1 MIAPDIAYRAQCIRA
16 AALIALGGNLALAAI
31 KIGGG
36 LWAGS
41 LAVLGDGIDSLVDIL
56 IAVMALVVSRVVSRP
71 ADQHHP
77 WGHGRAETVATAL
90 LAFLLFFAGAQLIL
104 NSAGQL
110 VVGKDRDIPGNLAIV
125 VTLVSVGGKLL
136 LALVQYYFGRRANSA
151 ILRANAKN
159 MAGDVAISL
168 GVLAGLGLSL
178 ATGTAAVDSVTAMLV
193 GLWVIRSAVRIFID
207 ANLELMDGGA
217 GAGAYKAVFDAV
229 HSVPGAG
236 NPHRT
241 RMRRIAGFWDIDID
255 IEVAPDLTVSAAH
268 HIATQVEQAIK
279 NRVEGVFDIMVH
291 VEPSGDHH
299 RGGTEGYGL
308 SEEEIRP

>member
-1 MIAPDIAYRAQCIRA
+1 MTAPDIAYRAKSIRTA
-16 AALIALGGNLALAAI
+16 SLIALGGNLVLAAL
-31 KIGGG
+31 KMGGG
-36 LWAGS
+36 LRAGS

-56 IAVMALVVSRVVSRP
+56 IAVMALAVSRVVSRP
-71 ADQHHP
+71 ADRHHP

-90 LAFLLFFAGAQLIL
+90 LAFLLFFAGAQLVL

-110 VVGKDRDIPGNLAIV
+110 AAGKDRDLPGNLAFI

-151 ILRANAKN
+151 MLRANAKN
-159 MAGDVAISL
+159 MTADVAVSL
-168 GVLAGLGLSL
+168 GVLAGLGLSRV
-178 ATGTAAVDSVTAMLV
+178 TGTAVVDSVAAILV
-193 GLWVIRSAVRIFID
+193 GLWVIRSAVRIFIEV
-207 ANLELMDGGA
+207 NLELMDGGA
-217 GAGAYKAVFDAV
+217 GTDAYKAVFDAV

-241 RMRRIAGFWDIDID
+241 RMRRIAGLWDIDID

-268 HIATQVEQAIK
+268 RIATLVEQAIK
-279 NRVEGVFDIMVH
+279 DRVEGIFDIMVH
-291 VEPSGDHH
+291 IEPSGDHE
-299 RGGTEGYGL
+299 RGDAEGYGL